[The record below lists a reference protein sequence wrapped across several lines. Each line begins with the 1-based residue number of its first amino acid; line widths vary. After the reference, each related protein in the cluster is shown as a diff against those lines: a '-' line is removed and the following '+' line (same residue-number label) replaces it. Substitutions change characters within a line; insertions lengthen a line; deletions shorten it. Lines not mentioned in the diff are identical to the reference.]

1 MGPPALS
8 SGKSPPLIVGREAEE
23 GAAEAETE
31 EEAVPLSPTISPL
44 TRTAF
49 ACGGAGAVEEVEDTG
64 ACDVAAEAGTAAA
77 AAATLLWEL
86 L

>member
-23 GAAEAETE
+23 GAAGAEIE

-49 ACGGAGAVEEVEDTG
+49 AGGGAGAN
-64 ACDVAAEAGTAAA
+64 
-77 AAATLLWEL
+77 
-86 L
+86 